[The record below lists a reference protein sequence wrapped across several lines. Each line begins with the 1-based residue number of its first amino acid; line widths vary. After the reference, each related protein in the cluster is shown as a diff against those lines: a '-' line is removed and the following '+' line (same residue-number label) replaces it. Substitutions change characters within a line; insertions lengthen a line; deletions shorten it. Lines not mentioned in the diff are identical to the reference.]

1 MTLHHAIQE
10 ILDWQSKTVIEL
22 RDILRQLSVVTTNQA
37 LYTYAGLVTDLSQEI
52 GLGLR
57 ATLKYL
63 VQESNPASLP
73 QNMYQALDFA
83 HARLEFA
90 GLDMSLP
97 QVQSMLDALASVE
110 SLAPFIDSLKNIGV
124 IRTYP
129 FQFVTTAQV
138 ETVVEQLAS
147 ESRKQSW
154 ILAGS
159 VRWNAYVAAVEAS
172 DGTEPGPTL

>member
-1 MTLHHAIQE
+1 
-10 ILDWQSKTVIEL
+10 
-22 RDILRQLSVVTTNQA
+22 
-37 LYTYAGLVTDLSQEI
+37 
-52 GLGLR
+52 
-57 ATLKYL
+57 
-63 VQESNPASLP
+63 
-73 QNMYQALDFA
+73 MYQALDFA
-83 HARLEFA
+83 HARLEFG